1 MTLMTMFDEYWTI
14 LDGMDWWIRLIVGL
28 AASVLVGTFVQM
40 VAKGPVLKYISK
52 SDNKYDDTLF
62 ELATPLINAGVVLGG
77 FWLTLVWVFEG
88 DSSKSM
94 MLATLIVIILLY
106 MIARFFVQT
115 VDIFVP
121 LGVENLNKRA
131 GVDLSG
137 LESLLLSG
145 LKIVIWLGAVMV
157 IFGRLNIDITGI
169 LASAT
174 IISLVIGMALKE
186 TASNL
191 VSGMMMVMDKPFE
204 VGDKVTVMGVTGKV
218 VDIGIM
224 STKIRTGHEHLVVI
238 PNKSISGKEIINFA
252 KGGPEDSPKRV
263 NLRLNIGVGYDED
276 PAHVKQMLLDVV
288 RECDY
293 IVDDPRPSALFRDM
307 ADSAL
312 VFRLNCFVRD
322 YSDEW
327 VARDWILTRVLE
339 RCIDEDIEI
348 PYPHMQ
354 LKYDPAS
361 VVEQK
366 AADGA
371 AEEAQR
377 AADKERR
384 KAEARVKDEA
394 ETAAR
399 MKERKAI
406 RARIEEL
413 NAELREELSDDAG
426 DEERESRL
434 ATIAEIQELEHKLD
448 DGGDDD

>member
-366 AADGA
+366 AAESA
-371 AEEAQR
+371 AEDAQR

-406 RARIEEL
+406 RARIGEL
-413 NAELREELSDDAG
+413 NAELREEMSDDAG

-448 DGGDDD
+448 DSGDDD

>member
-121 LGVENLNKRA
+121 LGVESLNKRA

-448 DGGDDD
+448 DSGDDD